1 MTLEQIEPVF
11 STVAFALLI
20 VALIVQ
26 IIFLIINNKKPDPVS
41 HFILIAS
48 FLLLLINT
56 ILRSIMINFV
66 AVTNTFEALILFSQ
80 SILIVLV
87 VYRLI
92 FRKKAN
98 PFIILGGALI
108 SVILLAIASSPLI
121 PKDANPPIPALQS
134 YWLVLHVIFAFIGEA
149 FFAVAFVSSIYYL
162 AVRDP
167 DKKKQADKLS
177 YTTIIIGYLLYTAGG
192 LIFGAIWAYYAW
204 GRFWGW
210 DPKETWAL
218 ITFLVYTIYLHLR
231 LLGVIPKEKRKT
243 VCAIVSIVG
252 FLFALFTFFGVN
264 FLLSGLHS
272 YT

>member
-1 MTLEQIEPVF
+1 MTLEQIEPIF

-26 IIFLIINNKKPDPVS
+26 IIFLIINNKKPDPATQ
-41 HFILIAS
+41 FILITS

-56 ILRSIMINFV
+56 IFRSIIINFV

-80 SILIVLV
+80 SILLVLII
-87 VYRLI
+87 YRLI
-92 FRKKAN
+92 MRKRAN
-98 PFIILGGALI
+98 PFIILGGTMVSI
-108 SVILLAIASSPLI
+108 ILLALASSPLI
-121 PKDANPPIPALQS
+121 PKDTNPPIPALQS

-149 FFAVAFVSSIYYL
+149 FFTVAFVSSIYYL
-162 AVRDP
+162 ALKDP
-167 DKKKQADKLS
+167 EKKKQADKLS
-177 YTTIIIGYLLYTAGG
+177 YTTIIIGYLLYTSGG

-218 ITFLVYTIYLHLR
+218 VTFLVYTIYLHLR
-231 LLGVIPKEKRKT
+231 LLRFIPKEKRKII
-243 VCAIVSIVG
+243 CAIISIVG
-252 FLFALFTFFGVN
+252 FIFALFTFFGVN